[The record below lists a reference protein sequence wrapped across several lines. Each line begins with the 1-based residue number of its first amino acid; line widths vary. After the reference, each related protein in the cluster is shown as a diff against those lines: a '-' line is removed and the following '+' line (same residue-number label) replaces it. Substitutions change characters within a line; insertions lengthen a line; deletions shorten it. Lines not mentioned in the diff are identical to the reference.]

1 LLLPCTSELSSIV
14 TISTTLLSRGTNTR
28 DDGIEVGI
36 EGQEEI
42 EHAPVKN
49 YRGVLQVSGAF
60 YLNLKGLIKINN
72 RATLE
77 TLPLEE
83 GLQFF
88 ITFWNEGTNR
98 ANIFGLAMIQDRLN

>member
-1 LLLPCTSELSSIV
+1 MILIT
-14 TISTTLLSRGTNTR
+14 STTLLSCGTNTR
-28 DDGIEVGI
+28 DDRIEAGI
-36 EGQEEI
+36 EGREEI
-42 EHAPVKN
+42 ERAPVKN

-60 YLNLKGLIKINN
+60 YLNLKSLIKINN